1 MNTIDP
7 PQIKRPYIST
17 FIIPSFIVDAAR
29 KANINLMELTDYRK
43 LRQVCSLEDI
53 AVFANIHDNARV
65 GIAQMSTLP
74 LSVLMARTGAPE
86 REAEVTLTVMPQT
99 EEIKAVAKSFLGD
112 PIGEHTYMFTLNKPK
127 GVAEVVHNTSPA
139 AVLGNPQQPS
149 PDLPYQ
155 LETIDT
161 NVFIIVGPGFST
173 YVGTSGRGDTAQAFV
188 RDFIKHCSAV
198 FGPVEV
204 AKHPLFVNFLNSLAV

>member
-1 MNTIDP
+1 MNNIEP
-7 PQIKRPYIST
+7 QQIKRPYIT
-17 FIIPSFIVDAAR
+17 TYVIPGFIVDAAR

-43 LRQVCSLEDI
+43 LRRVCSLEDI
-53 AVFANIHDNARV
+53 ATFACVHDNAKV
-65 GIAQMSTLP
+65 GMVKMSP
-74 LSVLMARTGAPE
+74 LSLRYLLKRDGAPE
-86 REAEVTLTVMPQT
+86 AEFAMTTGPMSET
-99 EEIKAVAKSFLGD
+99 KEIKDIAANYLSNPPEVNS
-112 PIGEHTYMFTLNKPK
+112 YMFTLNRPK
-127 GVAEVVHNTSPA
+127 GVAEVVTDTSPA
-139 AVLGNPQQPS
+139 ATIGDPALPC

-173 YVGTSGRGDTAQAFV
+173 YVGTSGREDTAKLFV

-204 AKHPLFVNFLNSLAV
+204 AKHPLFVNFLNSLAA